1 MSFLIDIREELDE
14 QVQEQIRKFRKE
26 SAATG
31 YKGWYR
37 IQSAIAKA
45 RDLTI
50 YHDNIKNYIMPNLL
64 MIMVMQS
71 HGIIG
76 ETHSRYK

>member
-50 YHDNIKNYIMPNLL
+50 
-64 MIMVMQS
+64 MI
-71 HGIIG
+71 I
-76 ETHSRYK
+76 